1 LELQQHDEYQSI
13 LLNKLQ
19 QRDEELEARELEI
32 NRLRDL
38 LQHRNEQQLQTN
50 DSLQTLEK
58 HASLNQS

>member
-1 LELQQHDEYQSI
+1 LELQQLDEYQSV
-13 LLNKLQ
+13 LLNKLR

-50 DSLQTLEK
+50 YSLQTLEK